1 MGKIVCLEVVIRERN
16 DDLGELLC
24 ETTKKASSSQRC
36 DQLFVY
42 GNKLFNVNEP
52 LLKKLTKSSLSPL
65 EGIYVSNLW

>member
-52 LLKKLTKSSLSPL
+52 LLKKANEIFFVSS
-65 EGIYVSNLW
+65 